1 MKWLDAS
8 TAAEVLKFTIRKVLQ
23 KTENLLE
30 KGKKLPFMINGQR
43 KTEEMFLCIVL
54 RSMQKMINI
63 SQMDY
68 GHMNLYL
75 YFLKHATFSEEESY
89 RNQISS
95 SFFYVILCFQNTIWC
110 HHSRY
115 VHLVLL
121 LLGNC
126 STWFSANDHRIF

>member
-54 RSMQKMINI
+54 RSMQKMLNI

-95 SFFYVILCFQNTIWC
+95 SFF
-110 HHSRY
+110 
-115 VHLVLL
+115 
-121 LLGNC
+121 
-126 STWFSANDHRIF
+126 

>member
-54 RSMQKMINI
+54 RSMQKMLNI

-75 YFLKHATFSEEESY
+75 YFLKHATFSEGESY

-95 SFFYVILCFQNTIWC
+95 MSFYVFKIPFDVITQGTFI
-110 HHSRY
+110 
-115 VHLVLL
+115 
-121 LLGNC
+121 
-126 STWFSANDHRIF
+126 

>member
-23 KTENLLE
+23 KTEILLE
-30 KGKKLPFMINGQR
+30 KGKKQPFMINGQR

-54 RSMQKMINI
+54 RSMQKMLNI

-68 GHMNLYL
+68 GHMNPYS
-75 YFLKHATFSEEESY
+75 YFLKYATFNEEESY

-95 SFFYVILCFQNTIWC
+95 ISFYVFKIPFDVIIQGTFI
-110 HHSRY
+110 
-115 VHLVLL
+115 
-121 LLGNC
+121 
-126 STWFSANDHRIF
+126 